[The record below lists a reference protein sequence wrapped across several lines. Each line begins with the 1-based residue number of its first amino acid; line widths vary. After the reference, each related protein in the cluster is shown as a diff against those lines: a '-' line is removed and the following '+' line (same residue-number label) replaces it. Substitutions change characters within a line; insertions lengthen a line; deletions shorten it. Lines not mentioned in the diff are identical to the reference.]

1 MPAKQV
7 QAVQVGS
14 DSFPILTVQLTEP
27 GTGTA
32 LGGTPSEES
41 DIKRPAAFRR
51 HASIGALKVD
61 ITFFTPGVLRLLMAD
76 FSNSLL

>member
-41 DIKRPAAFRR
+41 DIKRPAAFRTSR
-51 HASIGALKVD
+51 VD
-61 ITFFTPGVLRLLMAD
+61 RSAQGRYHIFHPWCFEAIDGRL
-76 FSNSLL
+76 FE